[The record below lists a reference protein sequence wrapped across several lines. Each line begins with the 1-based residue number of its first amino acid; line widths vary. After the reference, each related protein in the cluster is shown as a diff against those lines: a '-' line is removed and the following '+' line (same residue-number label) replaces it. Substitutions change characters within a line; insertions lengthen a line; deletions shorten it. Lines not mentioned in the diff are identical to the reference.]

1 MLTNYLNF
9 DFDVKGKHITGFCM
23 RIEDDFHE
31 TYAVIMEGYHSF
43 CVWMDSNSTWKTSK
57 YTNVEPGVLE
67 NILDRLSSN
76 QKG

>member
-57 YTNVEPGVLE
+57 YTNVEPVVLE